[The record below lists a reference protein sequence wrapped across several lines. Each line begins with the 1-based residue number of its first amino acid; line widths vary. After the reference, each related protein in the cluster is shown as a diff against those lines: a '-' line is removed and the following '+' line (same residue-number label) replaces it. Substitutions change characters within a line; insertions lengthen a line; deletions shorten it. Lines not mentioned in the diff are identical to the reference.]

1 LPEGDLREPSLE
13 QRVLVLAPTGRDAIL
28 ACQLLASMDVASH
41 ACADAAELFRE
52 TEAGAGAVIVADEAL
67 QPDVADGL
75 LKILSD
81 QPPWSDLPLIV
92 FTRSGEDS
100 EQVLEKLVPLG
111 NATILERPVRLS
123 TLVSAVKAALRAR
136 RRQYEVRGL
145 LHRQAEAD
153 RRKDEFLALLG
164 HELRN
169 PLAAI
174 RNSLMVLDEVGSREA
189 TAVRQREII
198 MRQTR
203 HLVRM
208 VDDLLDV
215 SRVTR
220 GKIILKSRPVDLAD
234 VAERCLSE
242 LGMAALAESN
252 GLELE
257 VKTEPAVV
265 QGDPVRLEQVV
276 CNLVQNAIKYT
287 PRGGRLVLGVEA
299 RDGEALVRICD
310 TGIGLS
316 QEAIEKIFEPFTQVE
331 SSRHHSEGGLGLGL
345 PLVRSLVEMHGGTVD
360 ATSDGP
366 GRGSEF
372 TVRLPLAAEEVR
384 TAATLL
390 TASRGK
396 PAASGRP
403 ARVPPHPPQSPQ
415 MPGLHVL
422 VVEDN
427 HDGRESLRDLLEI
440 WGHKVSEAASG
451 PEGIEKAF
459 SARPDVALIDIGLP
473 GLDGNE
479 VARRIRSI
487 LGSGEISL
495 IAMTGYGQPE
505 DRRRALQAGFDY
517 YLVKPVD
524 PAVLTHL
531 LGETAFRGHRDR
543 GQRNGRRDRG
553 DRGEGDDPSDRDGRI
568 QPVNAVA

>member
-1 LPEGDLREPSLE
+1 LPDIFPDKDLLE
-13 QRVLVLAPTGRDAIL
+13 QRVLVLAPTGRDAVL
-28 ACQLLASMDVASH
+28 ACQLLSSMDVPSH
-41 ACADAAELFRE
+41 ACADAPELFQE
-52 TEAGAGAVIVADEAL
+52 VEAGAGAVILADEAL
-67 QPDVADGL
+67 QPDIADGL
-75 LKILSD
+75 LKVLSD

-100 EQVLEKLVPLG
+100 ERVLERLVPLG

-136 RRQYEVRGL
+136 RRQYEVRDL

-174 RNSLMVLDEVGSREA
+174 RNSLMVLDQVGSREA
-189 TAVRQREII
+189 GAVRQREVI

-220 GKIILKSRPVDLAD
+220 GKIILKRRPVDLAD

-252 GLELE
+252 GLALE

-287 PRGGRLVLGVEA
+287 PRGGRLSLSVEE
-299 RDGEALVRICD
+299 RDGEAQVRLCD

-316 QEAIEKIFEPFTQVE
+316 PEAIGKIFEPFAQVE
-331 SSRHHSEGGLGLGL
+331 SSRQRSEGGLGLGL
-345 PLVRSLVEMHGGTVD
+345 PLVRSLVELHGGKVE
-360 ATSDGP
+360 AKSNGLNC
-366 GRGSEF
+366 GSEF
-372 TVRLPLAAEEVR
+372 IVRLPLAAEEV
-384 TAATLL
+384 AATL
-390 TASRGK
+390 RDK
-396 PAASGRP
+396 QPGRTRTP
-403 ARVPPHPPQSPQ
+403 QPPPPPPQQ
-415 MPGLHVL
+415 TPGLHVL

-427 HDGRESLRDLLEI
+427 HDGRESLRDLLEL

-459 SARPDVALIDIGLP
+459 SVRPDVALIDIGLP

-487 LGSGEISL
+487 LGSETISL

-531 LGETAFRGHRDR
+531 LGEAAYRGYRDR
-543 GQRNGRRDRG
+543 GQR
-553 DRGEGDDPSDRDGRI
+553 SDRKSRGSHEDHGDGDEHGDSSEWI
-568 QPVNAVA
+568 QPVDAVA